1 MEEHPFVGAGYLT
14 HDPGIQYFDNAYG
27 KALVELGVIGF
38 ALLILFFL
46 SALVATWGATTKAGE
61 YEIVLPAVG
70 VVAAL
75 SLLAAGAT
83 FDAWT
88 FDQFFPS
95 ALILLGV
102 GLGRSAVI
110 FHRERLANRDGHHL
124 AEERA

>member
-1 MEEHPFVGAGYLT
+1 MEKHPFVGAGYLT
-14 HDPGIQYFDNAYG
+14 HDPRIQIFDNAYN
-27 KALVELGVIGF
+27 KALVEFGLIGF
-38 ALLILFFL
+38 AMLILFFL
-46 SALVATWGATTKAGE
+46 SALVTTWRGTTMADE

-70 VVAAL
+70 VIAVL

-110 FHRERLANRDGHHL
+110 FQRERVQRGN
-124 AEERA
+124 ERPPAGDSA